1 MRQTSE
7 RPKSMTG
14 AGLAAIGV
22 FTFYH
27 NLQGAADEL
36 SRFLGAACCHAP
48 GAFPAVILAAARVM
62 HAYASSHQRFV
73 EIFIL
78 RVLLL
83 SWPLALIAVGTVLF
97 EV

>member
-7 RPKSMTG
+7 LPKSMTG
-14 AGLAAIGV
+14 AGLAGIGV

-36 SRFLGAACCHAP
+36 SRFLGAACCDAP
-48 GAFPAVILAAARVM
+48 GAFPTVILAAARVM

-73 EIFIL
+73 EIFIQH
-78 RVLLL
+78 VLLL
-83 SWPLALIAVGTVLF
+83 CWPLALIAVGTVLF